1 MNNIFKITCP
11 ECGEKFDP
19 GSAIDNHIENE
30 AKQKEEKIKK
40 ESEKKF
46 KSQIEAKDK
55 EIEKSKKDAEKKAQ
69 LEADK
74 KYKSQLA
81 LKDKEIEKTRKEEAK
96 KAEALAS
103 EKYKSQLSAKDK
115 EIEKSKKDAEKKAQ
129 LEADKKYKSQL
140 ALKDKEIEKN
150 LKEAELKIK
159 NKAATDYQDKIQKKD
174 DELEKLKK
182 SQEITERRLSQKTEE
197 INKMMKQGSME
208 LQGEVQEE
216 RLQDYLE
223 KMFPE
228 DDIIDVSKGKKGGDC
243 IQTINYQDKQNIAKI
258 YFESKDTNT
267 FNEKWANKLLKDMQ
281 EKGISN
287 GIIVVSPSCMP
298 VDLDKERSYVER
310 HGNVITIIPMIK
322 PIIHG
327 IVNRIRSILILK
339 SRENKDHEIP
349 ALMKKC
355 FEILNSP
362 NFILPIKNMVSDIK
376 NMKDQLEKDKTS
388 YLLSLS
394 KKEKTIDN
402 IEDSLRDMVLPL
414 INLDKNMIPENILIP
429 QEKVKKITK
438 KDVDKIDFKKILNEE
453 TEEEDD

>member
-1 MNNIFKITCP
+1 MSNIFKITCP

-19 GSAIDNHIENE
+19 GSAIDNHIENV
-30 AKQKEEKIKK
+30 AKKKEEKIKQ
-40 ESEKKF
+40 ESE
-46 KSQIEAKDK
+46 
-55 EIEKSKKDAEKKAQ
+55 
-69 LEADK
+69 K

-81 LKDKEIEKTRKEEAK
+81 LKDKEIEKTKKEEG
-96 KAEALAS
+96 
-103 EKYKSQLSAKDK
+103 
-115 EIEKSKKDAEKKAQ
+115 KKAQ
-129 LEADKKYKSQL
+129 LEADTKYKSQL
-140 ALKDKEIEKN
+140 ALKDKEIEKTK
-150 LKEAELKIK
+150 KETELKIK
-159 NKAATDYQDKIQKKD
+159 NKVTTDYQDKIQKKD

-182 SQEITERRLSQKTEE
+182 SQEITERRLSQKTDE

-243 IQTINYQDKQNIAKI
+243 IQTINYQDKKNLAKI
-258 YFESKDTNT
+258 YFESKDTKI
-267 FNEKWANKLLKDMQ
+267 FNEAWANKLLKDMQ

-287 GIIVVSPSCMP
+287 GIIVVAPSCMP

-327 IVNRIRSILILK
+327 VVNRIRSILILK

-349 ALMKKC
+349 ALIKKC

-362 NFILPIKNMVSDIK
+362 NFTLPVKNMVSDIK
-376 NMKDQLEKDKTS
+376 NMKDQLEKDKDS
-388 YLLSLS
+388 FMLSLS
-394 KKEKTIDN
+394 KKEKTIN
-402 IEDSLRDMVLPL
+402 SIKDSLTDMILPL
-414 INLDKNMIPENILIP
+414 INLDNNVFPENILIP

-438 KDVDKIDFKKILNEE
+438 KDINKIDFKKILSDSD
-453 TEEEDD
+453 EEEGN

>member
-1 MNNIFKITCP
+1 MSNIFKITCP

-19 GSAIDNHIENE
+19 GSAIDNHIENV
-30 AKQKEEKIKK
+30 AKKKEEKIKQ
-40 ESEKKF
+40 ESEKKY
-46 KSQIEAKDK
+46 KSQLAFKDK
-55 EIEKSKKDAEKKAQ
+55 EIEKTKKEEGQKAQ
-69 LEADK
+69 LEADT

-81 LKDKEIEKTRKEEAK
+81 LKDKEIEKTKKET
-96 KAEALAS
+96 
-103 EKYKSQLSAKDK
+103 
-115 EIEKSKKDAEKKAQ
+115 
-129 LEADKKYKSQL
+129 
-140 ALKDKEIEKN
+140 
-150 LKEAELKIK
+150 ELKIK
-159 NKAATDYQDKIQKKD
+159 NKVTTDYQDKIQKKD

-182 SQEITERRLSQKTEE
+182 SQEITERRLSQKTDE

-243 IQTINYQDKQNIAKI
+243 IQTINYQDKKNLAKI
-258 YFESKDTNT
+258 YFESKDTKI
-267 FNEKWANKLLKDMQ
+267 FNEAWANKLLKDMQ

-287 GIIVVSPSCMP
+287 GIIVVAPSCMP

-327 IVNRIRSILILK
+327 VVNRIRSILILK

-349 ALMKKC
+349 ALIKKC

-362 NFILPIKNMVSDIK
+362 NFTLPVKNMVSDIK
-376 NMKDQLEKDKTS
+376 NMKDQLEKDKDS
-388 YLLSLS
+388 FMLSLS
-394 KKEKTIDN
+394 KKEKTIN
-402 IEDSLRDMVLPL
+402 SIKDSLTDMILPL
-414 INLDKNMIPENILIP
+414 INLDNNVFPENILIP

-438 KDVDKIDFKKILNEE
+438 KDINKIDFKKILSDSD
-453 TEEEDD
+453 EEEGN